1 MSRRTQKL
9 PSLDDVYKKLFKD
22 IEMDDDTY
30 NQVRLNYSALK
41 PKDRK
46 TLAKGI
52 RKQRQKLTT
61 QEVINGERNEAEQ
74 EEVADI
80 NLQTPIQ
87 TPKKQYLE
95 KTTCECGAVITNK
108 NLSQHLKSKRH
119 QMAMKQVS

>member
-1 MSRRTQKL
+1 MSRTRKQIL

-52 RKQRQKLTT
+52 RKQKAKLTT
-61 QEVINGERNEAEQ
+61 EEVINGERNSPERN
-74 EEVADI
+74 EVEVEIDVGSDK
-80 NLQTPIQ
+80 PIPIPQNQ

-108 NLSQHLKSKRH
+108 NLS
-119 QMAMKQVS
+119 